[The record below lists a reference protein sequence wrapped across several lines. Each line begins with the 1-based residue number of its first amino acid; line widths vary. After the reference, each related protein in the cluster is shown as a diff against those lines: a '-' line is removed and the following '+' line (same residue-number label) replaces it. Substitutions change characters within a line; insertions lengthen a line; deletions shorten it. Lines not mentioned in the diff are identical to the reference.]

1 MENKEIIEISGIKM
15 EVEMRTAKTTK
26 INTYKVGDQV
36 KILVK
41 DYSSYKSYPGVI
53 VGFDNYEKLPTI
65 VVAYLDIG
73 YSEANIKMAYINEE
87 SKDTYELVKAEYDIP
102 PFEKDSVIEKL
113 DREITS
119 TEQKLA
125 DLKVK
130 RQYFID
136 KFNNYFEQE

>member
-1 MENKEIIEISGIKM
+1 MEDKKLIEINGIKM
-15 EVEMRTAKTTK
+15 EVDMRTATTTQ
-26 INTYKVGDQV
+26 INTYKVGDQI

-41 DYSSYKSYPGVI
+41 DYSTYKLYSGVI

-87 SKDTYELVKAEYDIP
+87 SKENYEIVKAEYDIP

-136 KFNNYFEQE
+136 KFNNYFED

>member
-1 MENKEIIEISGIKM
+1 MEDKKIIEINGIKM
-15 EVEMRTAKTTK
+15 EVDMRTATTTQV
-26 INTYKVGDQV
+26 NTYKVGDQI

-41 DYSSYKSYPGVI
+41 DYSTYKSYPGVI

-65 VVAYLDIG
+65 VVVYLDMG
-73 YSEANIKMAYINEE
+73 YGEANIKMAYINEE
-87 SKDTYELVKAEYDIP
+87 SKDNYELVKAEYDVP

-119 TEQKLA
+119 TEQKLI
-125 DLKVK
+125 DLKTK

-136 KFNNYFEQE
+136 KFNNYFEK

>member
-1 MENKEIIEISGIKM
+1 MENKEIIEINGIKM
-15 EVEMRTAKTTK
+15 EVDMRTATTK
-26 INTYKVGDQV
+26 KIETYKVGDQV

-73 YSEANIKMAYINEE
+73 YSEANIKMAYINTE
-87 SKDTYELVKAEYDIP
+87 SKNTYELVRAEYDIP

-136 KFNNYFEQE
+136 KFNNYFED